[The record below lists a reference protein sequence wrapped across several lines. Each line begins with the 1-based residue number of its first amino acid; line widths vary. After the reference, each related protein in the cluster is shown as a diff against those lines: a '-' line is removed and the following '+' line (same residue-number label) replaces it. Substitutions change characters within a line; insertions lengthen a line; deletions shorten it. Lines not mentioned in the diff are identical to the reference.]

1 MIIRENLFYSL
12 IFFFSYGIFAGGLA
26 INTELEILYL
36 ISPIIF
42 FILVLIFNKN
52 DEIIIEITLKKFQ
65 KFKISNIVYFLLIF
79 LFLLFLVKDRI
90 FLSIADDEYAYANL
104 GLIHSNF
111 VISKISNFDLIKNI
125 QIKYIFR
132 FVSFF
137 ILLSILIYLFLIE
150 KIFKK

>member
-52 DEIIIEITLKKFQ
+52 DEIIIEITLKNFKNSKFQ
-65 KFKISNIVYFLLIF
+65 IL
-79 LFLLFLVKDRI
+79 
-90 FLSIADDEYAYANL
+90 
-104 GLIHSNF
+104 
-111 VISKISNFDLIKNI
+111 
-125 QIKYIFR
+125 YIF
-132 FVSFF
+132 F
-137 ILLSILIYLFLIE
+137 
-150 KIFKK
+150 